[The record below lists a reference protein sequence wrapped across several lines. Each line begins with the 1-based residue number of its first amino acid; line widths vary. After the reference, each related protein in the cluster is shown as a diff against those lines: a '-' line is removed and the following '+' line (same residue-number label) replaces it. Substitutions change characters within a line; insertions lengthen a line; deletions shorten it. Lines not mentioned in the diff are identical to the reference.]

1 METAFA
7 ATDAGIDAFEA
18 GEIHGTEYDI
28 INELPSVG
36 MACTIEGAAAEA
48 NVSESAAA
56 KAINRLI
63 KKGFLKVVW
72 YTEEWSRAVMGKE
85 ASEAKRLKLMKD

>member
-18 GEIHGTEYDI
+18 GEIHGTEYYI
-28 INELPSVG
+28 MSELPAVG
-36 MACTIEGAAAEA
+36 TACTIEGAAAETE
-48 NVSESAAA
+48 VTETEAA